1 MKKIQTIII
10 VLFVAVDLMRAQDS
24 KVVTPTSLIVGV
36 TPIFPPMI
44 YKENGKIVGVE
55 ADFANAL
62 GKALGRRVKFVEVEW
77 QDQIPQVQEGW
88 TDIIMSDMSVTD
100 TRKLRVTFAKPYLEV
115 GQIALVR
122 REDAARYTKGFPLPP
137 PGTVGVVKATTG
149 DFMVQQEFSHTKRK
163 TYSSAED
170 GARALMKKRID
181 LFISDSPTVYWLA
194 GLHEADGL
202 VAVPVLLTHE
212 QLAWA
217 MNPADTNFVNSVN
230 AALSQLQ
237 ASGRADEILK
247 HWIPQIDKLSAADS
261 H

>member
-1 MKKIQTIII
+1 MKKILIILI
-10 VLFVAVDLMRAQDS
+10 VLFVAVGLMPAQDS
-24 KVVTPTSLIVGV
+24 KVATNPSLQVGV

-62 GKALGRRVKFVEVEW
+62 GKALNRRVVFVEFEW
-77 QDQIPQVQEGW
+77 QDQIPLLKDKW
-88 TDIIMSDMSVTD
+88 TDIIMSDMSITPSRQLHVA
-100 TRKLRVTFAKPYLEV
+100 FSKPYLNV

-122 REDAARYTKGFPLPP
+122 REDAPRYAKEFPLPP

-149 DFMVQQEFSHTKRK
+149 DFMVQQEFPRTKCKR
-163 TYSSAED
+163 YSSSQD
-170 GARALMKKRID
+170 GAKALIKKRID
-181 LFISDSPTVYWLA
+181 LFISDAPTIYWLA
-194 GLHEADGL
+194 GLHESDGL

-217 MNPADTNFVNSVN
+217 MRPSDTNFVNSVN
-230 AALSQLQ
+230 AALAQLQ